1 MTRTRLRLCLLC
13 EDLSLPIDEGIKKF
27 VTSVS
32 GPLAEMA
39 DLLVLAAG
47 DTGPLPASV
56 QPAPANRFLLGGTL
70 GQTLRRFQ
78 PDIVVYVPIA
88 AATRNSFVRCAILRG
103 YAPRARLL
111 MVSLQPRTYG
121 PLARRLIRRLHPDLT
136 LVQSLATCHRLTR
149 LGCPAAVL
157 PSGVDLHAF
166 APVSRQ
172 EKQALRARYGLP
184 PEAYVVLHVGHLKRQ
199 RNVLL
204 LNRVRSELS
213 CETVFVG
220 STSTPDGVDHDVAAA
235 LRAGGTHVIDR
246 YIERIAELYQLA
258 DCYLFPVH
266 AIGGAIEA
274 PLSVLEA
281 MACDVPVVTTR
292 FGFLRQ
298 SFADGPGVTF
308 ADSDDGLLAAVSRLR
323 ETRAQL
329 TPGQVRAQVEPFS
342 WNAIARTLLA
352 QATGVRRQ
360 ATDQE
365 TALVPVDPL
374 RAANAARVPEGH
386 VAAATGALP
395 PRASHGSGRLSPA
408 SDTAESRP

>member
-1 MTRTRLRLCLLC
+1 MTNTRVRLCLLC

-32 GPLAEMA
+32 GPLAQMA

-47 DTGPLPASV
+47 DAGPLPASV
-56 QPAPANRFLLGGTL
+56 QAAPANRFLLSRTL
-70 GQTLRRFQ
+70 GRTLRRFQ

-136 LVQSLATCHRLTR
+136 LVQSLATCHSLTR
-149 LGCPAAVL
+149 LGCPTAVL
-157 PSGVDLHAF
+157 PSGVDLHTF

-172 EKQALRARYGLP
+172 EKAALRARYGRP

-199 RNVLL
+199 RNILL
-204 LNRVRSELS
+204 LHRVRSELS
-213 CETVFVG
+213 CETVVVG

-266 AIGGAIEA
+266 ATGGAIEA

-281 MACDVPVVTTR
+281 MACDLPVVTTR

-308 ADSDDGLLAAVSRLR
+308 ADNDEDLLAAVSRLR

-342 WNAIARTLLA
+342 WDAIARTLLA
-352 QATGVRRQ
+352 HAGDRRP
-360 ATDQE
+360 AG
-365 TALVPVDPL
+365 PG
-374 RAANAARVPEGH
+374 RA
-386 VAAATGALP
+386 
-395 PRASHGSGRLSPA
+395 SPA
-408 SDTAESRP
+408 STAGARAQAQGGQKPERA

>member
-1 MTRTRLRLCLLC
+1 MTRTRVRLCLLC

-32 GPLAEMA
+32 GPLADMA

-47 DTGPLPASV
+47 DAGPLPASV
-56 QPAPANRFLLGGTL
+56 QAAPANRFLLGGTL
-70 GQTLRRFQ
+70 GRTLRRFQ

-121 PLARRLIRRLHPDLT
+121 PLARRLIRQLHPDLT
-136 LVQSLATCHRLTR
+136 LVQSVATCQSLAR

-172 EKQALRARYGLP
+172 EKGALRARYGLP
-184 PEAYVVLHVGHLKRQ
+184 PEAYVVLHVGHLTRQ

-213 CETVFVG
+213 CETVVVG
-220 STSTPDGVDHDVAAA
+220 STSTPAGVDHDVAAA

-266 AIGGAIEA
+266 AAGGAIEA

-281 MACDVPVVTTR
+281 MACDLPVVTTH
-292 FGFLRQ
+292 FGFLGQ
-298 SFADGPGVTF
+298 SFANGPGVTF
-308 ADSDDGLLAAVSRLR
+308 ADSDDGLLAAVSRRR

-329 TPGQVRAQVEPFS
+329 SPGQVRAQVEPFS
-342 WNAIARTLLA
+342 WDAIARTLLA
-352 QATGVRRQ
+352 LSG
-360 ATDQE
+360 
-365 TALVPVDPL
+365 
-374 RAANAARVPEGH
+374 ARGWAIGDRSDAV
-386 VAAATGALP
+386 
-395 PRASHGSGRLSPA
+395 LSPIPYPLA
-408 SDTAESRP
+408 PGNEGRP

>member
-1 MTRTRLRLCLLC
+1 MTRTRTRLRLCLLC

-32 GPLAEMA
+32 GPLAEMT

-47 DTGPLPASV
+47 DAGPLPASV
-56 QPAPANRFLLGGTL
+56 QAAPANRFLLSRTL
-70 GQTLRRFQ
+70 GRTLRRFQ

-121 PLARRLIRRLHPDLT
+121 PLARRLIRQLHPDLT
-136 LVQSLATCHRLTR
+136 LVQSVATCHRLTR

-266 AIGGAIEA
+266 AAGGAIEA

-281 MACDVPVVTTR
+281 MACDLPVVTTR

-298 SFADGPGVTF
+298 SLTDGPGVTF
-308 ADSDDGLLAAVSRLR
+308 ADSDEGLLAAVSRLR

-329 TPGQVRAQVEPFS
+329 SPGQVRAQVQPFS
-342 WNAIARTLLA
+342 WDAIARMLLA
-352 QATGVRRQ
+352 HAGDRRPAGPGRASAAKLWPERASASEVPRPAGPASELPRPQGGSAIGVRTF
-360 ATDQE
+360 A
-365 TALVPVDPL
+365 
-374 RAANAARVPEGH
+374 
-386 VAAATGALP
+386 
-395 PRASHGSGRLSPA
+395 
-408 SDTAESRP
+408 

>member
-47 DTGPLPASV
+47 DAGPLPAFV
-56 QPAPANRFLLGGTL
+56 QAAPANRFLLGGTL
-70 GQTLRRFQ
+70 GRTLRRFQ

-157 PSGVDLHAF
+157 PSGVDLHTF

-172 EKQALRARYGLP
+172 EKGALRARYGLP
-184 PEAYVVLHVGHLKRQ
+184 SEAYVVLHVGHLTRQ

-204 LNRVRSELS
+204 LNR
-213 CETVFVG
+213 VG

-266 AIGGAIEA
+266 ATGGAIEA

-281 MACDVPVVTTR
+281 MACDLPVLTTR

-298 SFADGPGVTF
+298 SFTDGPGFTF
-308 ADSDDGLLAAVSRLR
+308 ADSDDGLLAAISRLR

-329 TPGQVRAQVEPFS
+329 TPGQVRAQVQPFS
-342 WNAIARTLLA
+342 WDAIARTLLGYA
-352 QATGVRRQ
+352 GDRRPAGPGRASAAKLWPERASASEVPRPAGPASELPRPQGGSAIGVRTF
-360 ATDQE
+360 A
-365 TALVPVDPL
+365 
-374 RAANAARVPEGH
+374 
-386 VAAATGALP
+386 
-395 PRASHGSGRLSPA
+395 
-408 SDTAESRP
+408 

>member
-47 DTGPLPASV
+47 DAGPLPASV
-56 QPAPANRFLLGGTL
+56 QAAPANRFLLGGTL
-70 GQTLRRFQ
+70 WRTLRRFR
-78 PDIVVYVPIA
+78 PDVVVYVPVA
-88 AATRNSFVRCAILRG
+88 AATRNSFVRCAILRR
-103 YAPRARLL
+103 YAPGARLL

-121 PLARRLIRRLHPDLT
+121 PLARRLIRRLGPDLT
-136 LVQSLATCHRLTR
+136 LVQSLATCHSLTR

-157 PSGVDLHAF
+157 PSGVDLRAF

-184 PEAYVVLHVGHLKRQ
+184 PEAYVVLHVGHLTRQ

-213 CETVFVG
+213 CETVVVG
-220 STSTPDGVDHDVAAA
+220 STSTPSGVDDDVTAA
-235 LRAGGTHVIDR
+235 LRAGGTHVIGR
-246 YIERIAELYQLA
+246 YMERIAELYQLA

-266 AIGGAIEA
+266 ATGGAIEA

-281 MACDVPVVTTR
+281 MACDLPVVTTR

-298 SFADGPGVTF
+298 AFSDGPEFTF

-323 ETRAQL
+323 ETHEQL
-329 TPGQVRAQVEPFS
+329 TPGQVRAQVQPFS
-342 WNAIARTLLA
+342 WDAIARTLLA
-352 QATGVRRQ
+352 HAGGRRSAIGVRTFAPTSTP
-360 ATDQE
+360 AT
-365 TALVPVDPL
+365 AP
-374 RAANAARVPEGH
+374 NAQ
-386 VAAATGALP
+386 
-395 PRASHGSGRLSPA
+395 RL
-408 SDTAESRP
+408 T

>member
-1 MTRTRLRLCLLC
+1 MTRSRLRICLLC
-13 EDLSLPIDEGIKKF
+13 EDISLPIDEGIKKF

-32 GPLAEMA
+32 GPLAELA
-39 DLLVLAAG
+39 DLLVLAVG
-47 DTGPLPASV
+47 DAGPLPASV
-56 QPAPANRFLLGGTL
+56 QAAPANRFLLGGTL
-70 GQTLRRFQ
+70 GRTLRRFQ
-78 PDIVVYVPIA
+78 PDIVVYVPVA

-121 PLARRLIRRLHPDLT
+121 PLARRLIRRLGPDLT
-136 LVQSLATCHRLTR
+136 LVQSLATCQSLTT

-157 PSGVDLHAF
+157 PSGVDLHTF

-172 EKQALRARYGLP
+172 EKRALRAKYELL

-199 RNVLL
+199 RTVLL

-213 CETVFVG
+213 CETVVVG
-220 STSTPDGVDHDVAAA
+220 STSTPSGVDDDVTAA

-266 AIGGAIEA
+266 TSGGAIEA

-281 MACDVPVVTTR
+281 MACDLPVVTTR

-298 SFADGPGVTF
+298 SFTDGPGFTF
-308 ADSDDGLLAAVSRLR
+308 ADSDDRLVAAVGRLR
-323 ETRAQL
+323 ETREQL
-329 TPGQVRAQVEPFS
+329 TPGQVRARVQLFS
-342 WNAIARTLLA
+342 WDAIARTLLA
-352 QATGVRRQ
+352 HAGDRRSALGVRTFAPASTP
-360 ATDQE
+360 ATAPNAQRL
-365 TALVPVDPL
+365 AP
-374 RAANAARVPEGH
+374 NAAAEC
-386 VAAATGALP
+386 
-395 PRASHGSGRLSPA
+395 
-408 SDTAESRP
+408 DTAESRP

>member
-1 MTRTRLRLCLLC
+1 MTRTRVRLCLLC

-47 DTGPLPASV
+47 DAGPLPAFV
-56 QPAPANRFLLGGTL
+56 QAAPANRFLLGGTL
-70 GQTLRRFQ
+70 GPTLRRFQ

-121 PLARRLIRRLHPDLT
+121 PLARRLIWRLGPDLT
-136 LVQSLATCHRLTR
+136 LVQSLATCHSLTR

-166 APVSRQ
+166 APVSRR
-172 EKQALRARYGLP
+172 EKGALRARYGLP

-213 CETVFVG
+213 CETVVVG
-220 STSTPDGVDHDVAAA
+220 STSTPSGVDHDVATA

-266 AIGGAIEA
+266 ATGGAIEA

-281 MACDVPVVTTR
+281 MACDLPVVSTR

-308 ADSDDGLLAAVSRLR
+308 ADSDEGLLAAVRRLR
-323 ETRAQL
+323 ETREQRA
-329 TPGQVRAQVEPFS
+329 PGQVRAQVQPFS
-342 WNAIARTLLA
+342 WDAIARTLLA
-352 QATGVRRQ
+352 HATGVRQQASGDRRQ
-360 ATDQE
+360 AAVLSPDLSP
-365 TALVPVDPL
+365 TAS
-374 RAANAARVPEGH
+374 
-386 VAAATGALP
+386 ATGPCGPSYSA
-395 PRASHGSGRLSPA
+395 ASGRLPP
-408 SDTAESRP
+408 DGRP